1 MQSTEVVIL
10 TMVKIT
16 DRNWYWHHNVSECYY
31 HIQLTIKYRK
41 KLFDSVIEELVLSVL
56 SGFRKRYYIDVH
68 NVGFDRDHVHVLCRF
83 LPKYSGGQ
91 VVRLI
96 KSITS
101 QCLFKELPLLE
112 EELWGGEFWTDGY
125 YISTISGRGDK
136 KVIERYIENQG
147 REEDVKQLR
156 LFDI

>member
-1 MQSTEVVIL
+1 
-10 TMVKIT
+10 MVKIT